1 MGRAQEREKKKKKFC
16 WKNGNRSRGFF
27 YTLGITLQSFT
38 SAGSL
43 GSHTCEKGL
52 AFFLHRQQQLFE
64 SHKNVSD
71 TEYRRVYFIPFPGI
85 SKLSTTLPPFQVVV
99 VVASS
104 MWKNI
109 QVNYGATT
117 PRVAI
122 FHCYYYSLKALHI
135 CYRRKEQQ
143 QQGKCF
149 LSRSFIA
156 VVQQSQEYISGFLRR
171 RTTNAILLL
180 PRLSLSPAA
189 ATESKRPAIKQR
201 PTSLPIQDLLLNRV
215 GYNMSKPS
223 TTTQQKKRRSPPSPQ
238 KDLDFLLPF
247 LAKKI
252 VSWSVKLIS
261 SLWDSIEKPLKKK
274 LERRRKREDYTARR
288 KKVIVL
294 SEGIRQRR
302 RNPQGLFVESTIQ
315 TVCVRK

>member
-52 AFFLHRQQQLFE
+52 AFFLHQQQQQLFE

-85 SKLSTTLPPFQVVV
+85 SKLSTTLPPFQVV

-180 PRLSLSPAA
+180 PRLSLS
-189 ATESKRPAIKQR
+189 SCC
-201 PTSLPIQDLLLNRV
+201 
-215 GYNMSKPS
+215 Y
-223 TTTQQKKRRSPPSPQ
+223 
-238 KDLDFLLPF
+238 
-247 LAKKI
+247 
-252 VSWSVKLIS
+252 
-261 SLWDSIEKPLKKK
+261 
-274 LERRRKREDYTARR
+274 
-288 KKVIVL
+288 
-294 SEGIRQRR
+294 GI
-302 RNPQGLFVESTIQ
+302 
-315 TVCVRK
+315 